1 MQFAKPGVR
10 RVRVVADTNT
20 IVSALLWN
28 GSPYRL
34 IAAIDEYAIAFYTS
48 RALLDELA
56 DVLPRG
62 KLAKA
67 VHATG
72 KTPTQLIAEYEAFVN
87 LVAPA
92 SIRRTVPNDPDDDH
106 VLACALAARADWI
119 VSGDRHLLNLK
130 HYQGMRIISAAE
142 AVRSLAQ

>member
-72 KTPTQLIAEYEAFVN
+72 KTPT
-87 LVAPA
+87 
-92 SIRRTVPNDPDDDH
+92 RRTVPNDPDDDH

-119 VSGDRHLLNLK
+119 VSGDRHLLDLK

>member
-1 MQFAKPGVR
+1 M
-10 RVRVVADTNT
+10 RVVADTNT
-20 IVSALLWN
+20 IVSALLWGGN
-28 GSPYRL
+28 PYRL
-34 IAAIDEYAIAFYTS
+34 IAAIDEYPIAFYTS

-56 DVLPRG
+56 DVLPRR

-72 KTPTQLIAEYEAFVN
+72 KTPAQLIAEYEAFVT
-87 LVAPA
+87 LVVPG
-92 SIRRTVPNDPDDDH
+92 SIRRTVLADPDDDH
-106 VLACALAARADWI
+106 VLACALAAHADWI

-130 HYQGMRIISAAE
+130 HYHGMRIIDAAE

>member
-1 MQFAKPGVR
+1 M
-10 RVRVVADTNT
+10 RVVADTNT
-20 IVSALLWN
+20 IVSALLWD

-56 DVLPRG
+56 NVLPRR

-67 VHATG
+67 VRATG
-72 KTPTQLIAEYEAFVN
+72 KTPAQLIAEYEAFVN

-92 SIRRTVPNDPDDDH
+92 QIRRAVPDDPDDDH

-119 VSGDRHLLNLK
+119 VSGDAHLLNLK
-130 HYQGMRIISAAE
+130 HYQGMRIIDAAE
-142 AVRSLAQ
+142 AVRALAQ